1 MPVEHDTRIRDFG
14 TRVRLY
20 PQAPFLSG
28 FGEPE
33 VVWLSPPAGT
43 VEAGPS
49 DDRMYVVDAVDKLV
63 PYEYPYLPPYRGE
76 SYPPVEPG
84 PDGHFDH
91 YPVDSREFVAVH
103 VYGSLRRVLD
113 IFESYVGRPLP
124 WQFHDS
130 YDKLEL
136 IPMISWENAQ
146 SGYGYMEFGH
156 RKDDAGLFQPYGLN
170 FDVIAHELGHSL
182 LFSSMGLPI
191 EGHWSAEFGAF
202 HEANADIVALL
213 SVMHFDT
220 VLDRLLHAARGNI
233 YTLNEINRIAEL
245 SETRQIRIA
254 SNDRKMSDVTME
266 VHDLSRPM
274 TGAIFDFV
282 AYVYVE
288 ELRRRSLIHADLWE
302 ATLAVDRRTSEADAI
317 QDRFNRAYGNR
328 HFQFKAALMEAR
340 DIVGTRLTAAWHRL
354 SATDLSYADV
364 ATALLDIDREISGE
378 RYQEEL
384 REIFHWR
391 EIYERIP
398 GLDIDD
404 PI

>member
-1 MPVEHDTRIRDFG
+1 MPIEHDSRIREFG

-49 DDRMYVVDAVDKLV
+49 DDRMYVVDAVEKII
-63 PYEYPYLPPYRGE
+63 PYEYPYLPPYKGDA
-76 SYPPVEPG
+76 YPAVEPG

-91 YPVDSREFVAVH
+91 YPVDCREFVAVH

-113 IFESYVGRPLP
+113 VFESYLGRQVP
-124 WQFHDS
+124 WQFHES
-130 YDKLEL
+130 YEKLEL
-136 IPMISWENAQ
+136 IPAVQWENAQ

-156 RKDDAGLFQPYGLN
+156 ARDDAGKFQPYGLN

-182 LFSSMGLPI
+182 LFSTMGLPI
-191 EGHWSAEFGAF
+191 EGHWSAEFSAF

-213 SVMHFDT
+213 SVLHFDS
-220 VLDRLLHAARGNI
+220 VLDRLLHASRGNI
-233 YTLNEINRIAEL
+233 YTLNEINRIGEV

-254 SNDRKMSDVTME
+254 SNNRKMSDVTTE

-274 TGAIFDFV
+274 TGAIFDFI

-288 ELRRRSLIHADLWE
+288 ELLRRNMIDYDLWH
-302 ATLAVDRRTSEADAI
+302 ATLAAHRRLEETEAI
-317 QDRFNRAYGNR
+317 QTAFDKAYTRR
-328 HFQFKAALMEAR
+328 HFQFKSALMEAR
-340 DIVGTRLTAAWHRL
+340 DIVGARLTAAWLRL
-354 SATDLSYADV
+354 SPTDLTYADV
-364 ATALLDIDREISGE
+364 ATALIDIDYELSGE
-378 RYQEEL
+378 YYQEEL
-384 REIFHWR
+384 REIFRWR
-391 EIYERIP
+391 EIEEVPVPVKI
-398 GLDIDD
+398 
-404 PI
+404 

>member
-1 MPVEHDTRIRDFG
+1 METPLPLDHDIRIRDFG

-28 FGEPE
+28 FGDPE

-43 VEAGPS
+43 VQAGPS
-49 DDRMYVVDAVDKLV
+49 DDRMYVVDAIEKTV

-113 IFESYVGRPLP
+113 IFESYLGRPLA
-124 WQFHDS
+124 WQFHES

-136 IPMISWENAQ
+136 VPLIAWENAQ

-156 RKDDAGLFQPYGLN
+156 ARDDAGTFQPYGLN
-170 FDVIAHELGHSL
+170 FDIIAHELGHSL
-182 LFSSMGLPI
+182 LFAAMGLPI

-202 HEANADIVALL
+202 HESNADIVALL
-213 SVMHFDT
+213 SVMHFDS
-220 VLDRLLHAARGNI
+220 VLDRLLHSARGNI
-233 YTLNEINRIAEL
+233 YTLNEINRIGEV

-254 SNDRKMSDVTME
+254 SNSRKISEVTTE

-274 TGAIFDFV
+274 TGAIFDFI

-288 ELRRRSLIHADLWE
+288 ELLRRDLIGEDIWQ
-302 ATLAVDRRTSEADAI
+302 ATLATDRRIEEAETI
-317 QDRFNRAYGNR
+317 QAHFDKAYVNR

-340 DIVGTRLTAAWHRL
+340 DIVGTRLTAPRHRL
-354 SATDLSYADV
+354 SPTDLTYADV
-364 ATALLDIDREISGE
+364 ATALIDIDYEHSGE

-384 REIFHWR
+384 RAIFHWR
-391 EIYERIP
+391 EIYEVPAAVKI
-398 GLDIDD
+398 
-404 PI
+404 